1 MCIKSLARKSVV
13 IDLQKSNSDV
23 DQLAGRLG
31 GGCYFFHVEE
41 NFITQA
47 YLFSQESIAQQFLNA
62 VQFFPEYIS
71 GKLDSI

>member
-1 MCIKSLARKSVV
+1 MCLQSLQRKSV
-13 IDLQKSNSDV
+13 ILDIQKSNSDI

-31 GGCYFFHVEE
+31 GNCYFFYVEE
-41 NFITQA
+41 NSIRQA

-71 GKLDSI
+71 AKLDSI